1 MVVDGHPLPRPAQ
14 HLLQQL
20 SAPGTDH
27 LHLQLCPLM
36 DPGNGG
42 ARRDVVELVEQQQLP
57 QLLQLLLPRLPDR
70 PARQHLFRHVV
81 FHRLQSGLRPADAPL
96 GPGLRGQG
104 SPVPRQIQLAAVD
117 ILNLLLLRPPEEAHR
132 VLHMAPGRALQI
144 PAAQGRLHHLPGGAS
159 AAVSVAEGEHEAI
172 DALLLDPVVLPPG
185 DQLPGR
191 EHGVVPPEQ
200 VGQHPAA
207 VQSLPPE
214 EVIGEGL
221 RLRVLAGEL
230 LGGKIG
236 DLALLHDLGQRRR
249 KAEGIRH
256 PGHKAVHSQLLPE
269 PALSPDELPDEAFPG
284 GDVGI
289 TLHPQRPLGIKS
301 PGGGLFFHPPVDV
314 RIKGLQILQYRRLAE
329 QEPVVRILLHQR
341 QLVGVGPG
349 RLPHGLLHRPEP
361 GQVQVGLSEDGI
373 VRRGGTVPAGQQGL
387 QIPVRLHC
395 AGGEFLLRQLEV
407 RRIGELF
414 QSLNNFH
421 GPQALLRQLLHQAVE
436 DLVIHGRLEQRLV
449 PAPQQGRLYRDLGLR
464 GLGHRLLIGTHG
476 ARALP
481 AEAMARVAL
490 RVNVVHIPR
499 PGGAGEG
506 DIFVLPVDGPGL
518 PAVDPDQH
526 LLPGP
531 QGEDGPLSLQH
542 LRNDGLGMEPPVLPL
557 LPPPGPRLNGDKP
570 AFDGF
575 VKGQLIHGGE
585 KGQGQRDTRRKIVLF
600 KLLRPD
606 PEPVFPLPANIH
618 RIPLL
623 RLSLQTLAEKQHRQ
637 RLPVGHGLQG
647 DIPVERPAL
656 PPHGRAVGHLP
667 DHAVLPDAAQ
677 HRLQSLQGHRLPG
690 RGERVQLG
698 RVYRRGS
705 YHPV

>member
-1 MVVDGHPLPRPAQ
+1 MPLLPVQSADKVQTTGVISQENLLYQPGSAQGPFHNQRRPVRILTDLHPGRSVQGYRQLLIHAAQLPGVVTGVHILEQQKPVAVPRQKFLLFSRLPDAGQLSGIIDPAGQMLIAEHISAAVSRRNAPDGSPPVSPLRPACSDHRKPLGGDLPAPEGPLPSQMVVDGHPLPWPAQ

-27 LHLQLCPLM
+27 LQLQLRPLV

-42 ARRDVVELVEQQQLP
+42 ARRNVVELVEQQQLP
-57 QLLQLLLPRLPDR
+57 QLFQLLLPRLPDR

-117 ILNLLLLRPPEEAHR
+117 ILNLLFLRPPEEAHR
-132 VLHMAPGRALQI
+132 VLHMAPGRALQV
-144 PAAQGRLHHLPGGAS
+144 PAAQGRLHHLPSGAS

-301 PGGGLFFHPPVDV
+301 PGGGLFLHPPVDV

-361 GQVQVGLSEDGI
+361 GQV
-373 VRRGGTVPAGQQGL
+373 
-387 QIPVRLHC
+387 
-395 AGGEFLLRQLEV
+395 
-407 RRIGELF
+407 
-414 QSLNNFH
+414 
-421 GPQALLRQLLHQAVE
+421 
-436 DLVIHGRLEQRLV
+436 
-449 PAPQQGRLYRDLGLR
+449 
-464 GLGHRLLIGTHG
+464 
-476 ARALP
+476 
-481 AEAMARVAL
+481 
-490 RVNVVHIPR
+490 
-499 PGGAGEG
+499 
-506 DIFVLPVDGPGL
+506 
-518 PAVDPDQH
+518 
-526 LLPGP
+526 
-531 QGEDGPLSLQH
+531 
-542 LRNDGLGMEPPVLPL
+542 
-557 LPPPGPRLNGDKP
+557 
-570 AFDGF
+570 
-575 VKGQLIHGGE
+575 
-585 KGQGQRDTRRKIVLF
+585 
-600 KLLRPD
+600 
-606 PEPVFPLPANIH
+606 
-618 RIPLL
+618 
-623 RLSLQTLAEKQHRQ
+623 
-637 RLPVGHGLQG
+637 
-647 DIPVERPAL
+647 
-656 PPHGRAVGHLP
+656 
-667 DHAVLPDAAQ
+667 
-677 HRLQSLQGHRLPG
+677 
-690 RGERVQLG
+690 
-698 RVYRRGS
+698 
-705 YHPV
+705 